1 MRRPYFW
8 ETRIETI
15 DNLKRNLL
23 PLVLIIGTIALSSCQ
38 PTSTGTTEGDGSDS
52 TAMAPDSVQVQDTT
66 PGIVRIDTTTG
77 ENEGRKYIEGNFTV
91 PAAMEVVYG
100 LYDKNYE
107 CSKWVCKP
115 HESRTF
121 GSKAAG
127 DGTVHTRPAGVYPFE
142 TAEGRKM
149 LLLTETLSREKDGW
163 EDCHVCA
170 PILGAVQFQEIDGA
184 WFIETLRK
192 DLGELGS
199 WGQLPANKLVKLAP
213 DEYGVLFN
221 YGYTAQGI
229 TEGGIR
235 LIGPI
240 DGQFEVLLDLNTSYN
255 NEASFADPKNEEGA
269 YRYDSEIN
277 FEDETPGAPY
287 SIVISRHGTRPIDG
301 LDGDGP
307 IEKFSEKLKF
317 VRKGNKYVQAN

>member
-1 MRRPYFW
+1 M
-8 ETRIETI
+8 
-15 DNLKRNLL
+15 KRHLL
-23 PLVLIIGTIALSSCQ
+23 PFLLLIGSIALTACQ
-38 PTSTGTTEGDGSDS
+38 PTTGNNSGEEDTDSIPVSPDS
-52 TAMAPDSVQVQDTT
+52 TAAQDTT
-66 PGIVRIDTTTG
+66 PGIVRIDSSEG
-77 ENEGRKYIEGNFTV
+77 DNAGRKYIEGNFTV

-100 LYDKNYE
+100 LYDKNFE

-115 HESRTF
+115 HEARTF

-127 DGTVHTRPAGVYPFE
+127 DGTIHTRPAGVYPFE
-142 TAEGRKM
+142 TSEGRKM
-149 LLLTETLSREKDGW
+149 LLLTETLSREKDDW

-184 WFIETLRK
+184 WFIESLRK

-199 WGQLPANKLVKLAP
+199 WGQLPANKLVKLGP

-240 DGQFEVLLDLNTSYN
+240 EGQFEALLDLNTSFS

-269 YRYDSEIN
+269 YSYNSEIN

-287 SIVISRHGTRPIDG
+287 TISITRHGTRPVDG

-317 VRKGNKYVQAN
+317 VRKGNKYVEVEGN

>member
-1 MRRPYFW
+1 MI
-8 ETRIETI
+8 T
-15 DNLKRNLL
+15 
-23 PLVLIIGTIALSSCQ
+23 ACQ
-38 PTSTGTTEGDGSDS
+38 STTTDSGGDIPPDSISINPDS
-52 TAMAPDSVQVQDTT
+52 TQVQDTL
-66 PGIVRIDTTTG
+66 PGIVRTDTSSG
-77 ENEGRKYIEGNFTV
+77 DAGGRKYIEGNFTV

-100 LYDKNYE
+100 LYDKNFE

-115 HESRTF
+115 HESRSF

-127 DGTVHTRPAGVYPFE
+127 DGTLHTRPAGVYPFE

-170 PILGAVQFQEIDGA
+170 PILGIVQFQEIDGA

-199 WGQLPANKLVKLAP
+199 WGQLPANKLVKLGP
-213 DEYGVLFN
+213 EEYGVLFN

-235 LIGPI
+235 IIGPVQ
-240 DGQFEVLLDLNTSYN
+240 GQFEELLDLNTSYS
-255 NEASFADPKNEEGA
+255 NEASFADPKNAEGA
-269 YRYDSEIN
+269 YSYDSEIN
-277 FEDETPGAPY
+277 FEDETPGSPY
-287 SIVISRHGTRPIDG
+287 AIVITRHGTRPEDG
-301 LDGDGP
+301 LDGNGP
-307 IEKFSEKLKF
+307 IEKFSERLKF
-317 VRKGNKYVQAN
+317 VRKGDKYLQVN